1 MSVSSEAS
9 MYPRP
14 RPGNLREI
22 AAKIEAATGLRVQ
35 IVGGKLVMSPTPR
48 GKHAGVVKRLRRQLE
63 SAALPDGLDVYEV
76 SSIALPED
84 RDDYV
89 TPDLILL
96 PREWEEDDDWL
107 AAPEDTALAVE
118 VISQS
123 EKSREIRDK
132 TDWYAVA
139 GVAVLL
145 VLDPRKGT
153 WVLHTRPD
161 NGAYQD
167 VLPGKF
173 GEPVPL
179 PEPIGIEIATDGF
192 PVYGASP
199 RGPQA
204 EEGAFTERSK

>member
-1 MSVSSEAS
+1 MSVSPGAW

-22 AAKIEAATGLRVQ
+22 AEKIEDATGLRVQ

-48 GKHAGVVKRLRRQLE
+48 GKHAGVVWQLRQQLDGI
-63 SAALPDGLDVYEV
+63 LPQGLGAFEM

-84 RDDYV
+84 PDDYV
-89 TPDLILL
+89 TPDLIIL
-96 PREWEEDDDWL
+96 PLDWMDDDDWL
-107 AAPEDTALAVE
+107 ADPEDATLAVE
-118 VISQS
+118 VISSS

-132 TDWYAVA
+132 ADWYAVA

-145 VLDPRKGT
+145 VIDPRKGT
-153 WVLHTRPD
+153 WALHTRPD

-173 GEPVPL
+173 GEPVPFPAPL
-179 PEPIGIEIATDGF
+179 RFEVATDRF
-192 PVYGASP
+192 PLYGDSP
-199 RGPQA
+199 RARGSTA
-204 EEGAFTERSK
+204 GS